1 MKEKENKKKTKQEDK
16 KIEQFGG
23 ISAIKKVEDTDQTM
37 SFDNDLLKEI
47 KSLNKNKHII
57 PKNLQDTILL
67 EDISDLNNEI
77 ISNKNKKKNLY
88 INKTIKEEP
97 EEEENTQ
104 KTELNIKKSIKKNDE
119 TKNKNTINKL
129 EELIE
134 EKKKEE
140 KEKIENTIS
149 QKIEKSN

>member
-1 MKEKENKKKTKQEDK
+1 
-16 KIEQFGG
+16 
-23 ISAIKKVEDTDQTM
+23 M

-47 KSLNKNKHII
+47 KSLNKNKHIN

-88 INKTIKEEP
+88 INKTIKEEH

-119 TKNKNTINKL
+119 MKNKNIINKL
-129 EELIE
+129 EELTE
-134 EKKKEE
+134 EKKNEE
-140 KEKIENTIS
+140 KEKSENTIS
-149 QKIEKSN
+149 PRKEKSNSKKKIKIKYTIIMKKLMFQI

>member
-1 MKEKENKKKTKQEDK
+1 
-16 KIEQFGG
+16 
-23 ISAIKKVEDTDQTM
+23 M

-47 KSLNKNKHII
+47 KSLNKNKHIN

-77 ISNKNKKKNLY
+77 ISNKNKKINLY

-119 TKNKNTINKL
+119 MKNKNIINKL
-129 EELIE
+129 EDFTK
-134 EKKKEE
+134 EKKK
-140 KEKIENTIS
+140 
-149 QKIEKSN
+149 